1 MRELF
6 FTHKD
11 ILLKL
16 EKTERKSE
24 KQDMEIQLI
33 FNALKKL
40 LQEPIKEITK
50 IGFKIN
56 NKNK

>member
-1 MRELF
+1 MRELL

-33 FNALKKL
+33 FNALKKN
-40 LQEPIKEITK
+40 ITCAR
-50 IGFKIN
+50 N
-56 NKNK
+56 RNK